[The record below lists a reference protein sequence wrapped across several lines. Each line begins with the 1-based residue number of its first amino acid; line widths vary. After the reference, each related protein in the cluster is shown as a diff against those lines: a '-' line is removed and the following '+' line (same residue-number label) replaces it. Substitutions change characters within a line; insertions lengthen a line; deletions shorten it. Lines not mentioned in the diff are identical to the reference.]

1 MLSFQIINATMKLKK
16 KGKPDF
22 FPQSQMHLDITNQT
36 ANLKYIL
43 EKIKVEWGEDYVI
56 VTNNGIELEDSP
68 ATQGTDCTAF
78 SSRLLIESSLI
89 LGEPWVKPVVQISS
103 ERKKMCL
110 KRGT

>member
-1 MLSFQIINATMKLKK
+1 MYMNMKDPGCKNNIYRPLMLGPCTSTYLCSLSRSL
-16 KGKPDF
+16 KPDF

-68 ATQGTDCTAF
+68 ATQGTD
-78 SSRLLIESSLI
+78 
-89 LGEPWVKPVVQISS
+89 
-103 ERKKMCL
+103 
-110 KRGT
+110 